1 MNMMV
6 KAFQNYGCETPK
18 TTTFYLFTYVS
29 YHLNYSSYTKKIN
42 KYMYIYIIIND
53 WKIGFS
59 TVNIIYIC

>member
-1 MNMMV
+1 MNMMF

-42 KYMYIYIIIND
+42 KYMYCTY
-53 WKIGFS
+53 
-59 TVNIIYIC
+59 TL